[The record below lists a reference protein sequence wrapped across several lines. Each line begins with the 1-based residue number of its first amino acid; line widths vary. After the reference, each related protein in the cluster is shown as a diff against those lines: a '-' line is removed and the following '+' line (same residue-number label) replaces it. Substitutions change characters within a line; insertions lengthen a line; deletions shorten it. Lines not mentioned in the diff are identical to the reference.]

1 MRSGLAYSRR
11 LWLVAHSLGSVGGV
25 WLRLGQMLGLAAELV
40 AEWQRYGQRL
50 ANCLPSVERG
60 AAAVAVEVVGGG
72 GLHRRTSQPRR
83 RNNSDPGEYFPP
95 FVFSLPPLSGL
106 YCAFTKQSRNKHNSS
121 TFLKVRQS
129 IYITYTPA
137 EFIIYYTSALLLYY
151 LTRTPPRARASFFLF
166 SFFSYSFS
174 SFIFSFIF
182 SFILLFFSFVFSL
195 FVVSFSFVSFFFF
208 SLPQFLQPFRRRQ
221 RVSLSPFLSPS
232 FPCGVFP

>member
-1 MRSGLAYSRR
+1 MWLILWGLWAVFGGGWVKCLNGRRNSSQSGN
-11 LWLVAHSLGSVGGV
+11 GTDGG
-25 WLRLGQMLGLAAELV
+25 
-40 AEWQRYGQRL
+40 
-50 ANCLPSVERG
+50 LPTVSPFVERG
-60 AAAVAVEVVGGG
+60 AAAVAVEAVGGG

-83 RNNSDPGEYFPP
+83 RNNSALRERFPP
-95 FVFSLPPLSGL
+95 FVFSLPHLSGFI
-106 YCAFTKQSRNKHNSS
+106 AHSQNKHNPS

-208 SLPQFLQPFRRRQ
+208 SLPQFLQPFMRWQ
-221 RVSLSPFLSPS
+221 RVSLSLFLALCSPFVGCLC
-232 FPCGVFP
+232 FP